1 MELSSNS
8 LDVVKDAVPKAE
20 RRPDSSLIAYA
31 EVPYE
36 KHRSK
41 APITP
46 EWLLVFDT
54 ETTSNE
60 AQRLRFGV
68 YQLLQKGRLRQHGL
82 FYDDVKPAE
91 LETLKAE
98 APKHGCVEP
107 LSVFDFIHKIF
118 LPTAFKAGGLV
129 VGFNLPFDLSRL
141 AIRHEAAQQ
150 SRERS
155 RTWRRDCRGS
165 ASEGCGSVNGR
176 RLHLPAFAVR
186 R

>member
-8 LDVVKDAVPKAE
+8 LDVAKDAVPEAE
-20 RRPDSSLIAYA
+20 RRSILLRAYA

-41 APITP
+41 APTTP

-54 ETTSNE
+54 ETTPNE

-68 YQLLQKGRLRQHGL
+68 YQLLQKGRLRQHGF

-98 APKHGCVEP
+98 AQKHGCVKP
-107 LSVFDFIHKIF
+107 ISVFDFIHKIF
-118 LPTAFKAGGLV
+118 LRTAFKAGGLV

-141 AIRHEAAQQ
+141 AIPVGP
-150 SRERS
+150 
-155 RTWRRDCRGS
+155 T
-165 ASEGCGSVNGR
+165 
-176 RLHLPAFAVR
+176 
-186 R
+186 